1 MNKIPAIYVR
11 VSTDKQSYEQQL
23 EPCVNFAK
31 FKGFNEY
38 KVYKEIESTGKERK
52 IFREMINN
60 TRNGQHNV
68 IIVFKIDRAWRSTRE
83 FVMDFDNLMSQGIII
98 FSVTEGLDPTTIMG
112 KGMMT
117 MIVVFAEMEKA
128 YISQAT
134 KERLQALKNMGKKL
148 GRPKGSGDKN
158 KRSTRNYYGNKNRSN
173 KRGVKKS
180 VKHNQ
185 EKNNT
190 NK

>member
-1 MNKIPAIYVR
+1 MGVIMSNMKPAIYVR
-11 VSTDKQSYEQQL
+11 VSTEKQSYDQQL
-23 EPCVNFAK
+23 EPCINFAK

-38 KVYKEIESTGKERK
+38 QIYKEIESSGKERSV
-52 IFREMINN
+52 FREMLSNA
-60 TRNGQHNV
+60 RNGQHNA

-83 FVMDFDNLMSQGIII
+83 FVMDFDNLMSRGITI

-128 YISQAT
+128 YISQST

-148 GRPKGSGDKN
+148 GRPKGSKDDPKK
-158 KRSTRNYYGNKNRSN
+158 KRKKSGYYGNKNRT
-173 KRGVKKS
+173 KKGGI
-180 VKHNQ
+180 
-185 EKNNT
+185 KNRA
-190 NK
+190 KI